1 MMVLAILAGVKSIFY
16 CIGCSIYIYIYIY
29 IYILGAGHSPA
40 GLFMV
45 HLPVSQKVIQEPL
58 SVFDRLG

>member
-16 CIGCSIYIYIYIY
+16 CIGCSIY